1 MKKILI
7 LTVTAGNGHNA
18 CARGMKNKL
27 EKIGGVEVKVVD
39 LLKSYS
45 SKLNVWVADKG
56 YAISVSKFLPLYNA
70 FYDYYKRMDPER
82 RYAVPSQKTVVSTA
96 EGLMRE
102 ILEFQPDVIY
112 STHFYGAIALTD
124 IKLAYGL
131 PCKTVVS
138 NLDYVNSPF
147 WEAGIGVDYFA
158 IPNEDF
164 IEECLA
170 EGYRREQLLPMG
182 LPVDERTLECVEK
195 AEARRRIGL
204 EEDVF
209 TVMVMFGGG
218 YWSGGVKIF
227 KNLIKAL
234 QGRRAQVIMIN
245 GRNERGYRQVER
257 VRAAEGL
264 KILNVGFTDQVPLYL
279 SAADVIIN
287 KFGGTS
293 VTEMINKTLPMLITE
308 RTAAQERYNLEY
320 MKQKGVALSCKNEK
334 ELREQILMLMDNP
347 ERLREMSKKTSSQ
360 RKNAINDLANF
371 MLSLPNAD
379 YSQMEKEEIELGDVK
394 KSVEKALREANQS
407 ARTERRKT
415 RFSDGG
421 GANYLIPPAFGRR
434 IKVSPRNAVSAA
446 A

>member
-218 YWSGGVKIF
+218 YWGGGFAIF
-227 KNLIKAL
+227 KSLLKAVS
-234 QGRRAQVIMIN
+234 GRKVQIIMIN
-245 GRNERGYRQVER
+245 GKNERDFKKIEKMNFE
-257 VRAAEGL
+257 EG
-264 KILNVGFTDQVPLYL
+264 IDVVNVGFTDNVPLYL
-279 SAADVIIN
+279 SAADVILS
-287 KFGGTS
+287 KGGGAS
-293 VTEMINKTLPMLITE
+293 VTETVNASVPMIAPE
-308 RTAAQERYNLEY
+308 RMAAQEQSNVEY
-320 MKQKGVALSCKNEK
+320 MKRKGVALSFKNEK
-334 ELREQILMLMDNP
+334 ELKGLLSTLMDDPNI
-347 ERLREMSKKTSSQ
+347 LRQMSEKTYFL
-360 RKNAINDLANF
+360 RKNAINDLAHF
-371 MLSLPNAD
+371 MLSLPDAD
-379 YSQMEKEEIELGDVK
+379 YTGLEREKIDLSEVK
-394 KSVEKALREANQS
+394 RTVAAAVKNANRAMQI
-407 ARTERRKT
+407 RRKDAKN
-415 RFSDGG
+415 R
-421 GANYLIPPAFGRR
+421 
-434 IKVSPRNAVSAA
+434 
-446 A
+446 

>member
-1 MKKILI
+1 
-7 LTVTAGNGHNA
+7 
-18 CARGMKNKL
+18 
-27 EKIGGVEVKVVD
+27 
-39 LLKSYS
+39 
-45 SKLNVWVADKG
+45 
-56 YAISVSKFLPLYNA
+56 
-70 FYDYYKRMDPER
+70 
-82 RYAVPSQKTVVSTA
+82 
-96 EGLMRE
+96 
-102 ILEFQPDVIY
+102 
-112 STHFYGAIALTD
+112 
-124 IKLAYGL
+124 
-131 PCKTVVS
+131 
-138 NLDYVNSPF
+138 
-147 WEAGIGVDYFA
+147 
-158 IPNEDF
+158 
-164 IEECLA
+164 
-170 EGYRREQLLPMG
+170 
-182 LPVDERTLECVEK
+182 
-195 AEARRRIGL
+195 
-204 EEDVF
+204 
-209 TVMVMFGGG
+209 
-218 YWSGGVKIF
+218 
-227 KNLIKAL
+227 
-234 QGRRAQVIMIN
+234 MIN

-320 MKQKGVALSCKNEK
+320 MKQKGVALSFKNEK

-347 ERLREMSKKTSSQ
+347 ERLREMSKKTQSL

-421 GANYLIPPAFGRR
+421 GR
-434 IKVSPRNAVSAA
+434 IT
-446 A
+446 